1 MTYPNAD
8 ATQLTHDNPQTACWG
23 TNDGYPDDI
32 YRLMLLKDNMDVH
45 AYEIKASRSA
55 SCQSLTNDMN
65 TTSHFLKSE

>member
-45 AYEIKASRSA
+45 AYE
-55 SCQSLTNDMN
+55 M
-65 TTSHFLKSE
+65 